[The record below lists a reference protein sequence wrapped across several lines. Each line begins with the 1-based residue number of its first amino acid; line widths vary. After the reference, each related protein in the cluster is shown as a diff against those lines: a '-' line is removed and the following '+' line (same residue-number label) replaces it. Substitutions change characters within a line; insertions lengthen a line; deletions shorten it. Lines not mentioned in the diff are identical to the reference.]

1 VFQIVAQLREIADD
15 YEQRGKET
23 DDIVKQAAMIDVAV
37 KARFLIS
44 EIAKLFEA
52 AKQMEAA

>member
-1 VFQIVAQLREIADD
+1 MIQAVTQLREIADD
-15 YEQRGKET
+15 YEQRGKKT
-23 DDIVKQAAMIDVAV
+23 ADIVKQTAMIDVAV

-52 AKQMEAA
+52 AKQLEAA